1 MPFLARAHPCSKL
14 DHTNRH
20 LSYAVSTNSETQ
32 TLHSD
37 YAALLLRLD
46 SLQHTPSIVT
56 GAAVVDTDNGWMRS
70 MCFTL
75 SLILGHLVQHKNS
88 EFSTPIV

>member
-37 YAALLLRLD
+37 YVR
-46 SLQHTPSIVT
+46 SF
-56 GAAVVDTDNGWMRS
+56 VVEIG
-70 MCFTL
+70 FAPAYTL
-75 SLILGHLVQHKNS
+75 YRYWSSCCGY
-88 EFSTPIV
+88 